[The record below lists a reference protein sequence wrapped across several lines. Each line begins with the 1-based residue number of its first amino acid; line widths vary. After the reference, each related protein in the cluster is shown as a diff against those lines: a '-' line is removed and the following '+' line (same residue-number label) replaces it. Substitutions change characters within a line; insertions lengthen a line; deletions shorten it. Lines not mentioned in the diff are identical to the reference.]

1 MIVPTKETRKDTGAL
16 PDAYIP
22 LGSDTVPHSDYLEK

>member
-1 MIVPTKETRKDTGAL
+1 MIVPIKETRKDTGAL
-16 PDAYIP
+16 PYIP